1 MSRAGAAAPLAV
13 HPFFTLAQL
22 IAFLYTCIMAKII
35 RHGNNSGNK
44 QLAKWARDYTIRP
57 IKSIGA
63 RHKAAYR
70 AQRSDCGKKRS

>member
-1 MSRAGAAAPLAV
+1 
-13 HPFFTLAQL
+13 
-22 IAFLYTCIMAKII
+22 MAKII

-57 IKSIGA
+57 IKSIGV
-63 RHKAAYR
+63 RHKPAYR